1 MKLNTN
7 PVRSFV
13 KALSI
18 FSIASALMV
27 TAASAQIGI
36 DESGGT
42 VGLPVGS
49 AFFGPD
55 PSGALGLPGPVLYF
69 SLPFGVT
76 PVDLLIADAGTN
88 GALVPSDVIRFWNPS
103 GNPTQSFL
111 IFYSDRPEP
120 GEIPPLADTGLPTQF
135 QSFTVGPFLETGTE
149 AFNFYDYTALPGM
162 PGADF
167 TGVATMYHIVSDG
180 QVPEPS
186 AASLALVAGGL
197 LMFFKR
203 RSRTAR

>member
-1 MKLNTN
+1 MKLNTIQT
-7 PVRSFV
+7 SFV
-13 KALSI
+13 KTVSI
-18 FSIASALMV
+18 IGLASALMV
-27 TAASAQIGI
+27 TAASGQISI
-36 DESGGT
+36 DEWGNS
-42 VGLPVGS
+42 VGLPAGS
-49 AFFGPD
+49 ASFGPD
-55 PSGALGLPGPVLYF
+55 PSGALGLSGPVLYY

-76 PVDLLIADAGTN
+76 PGDLLIADAGTN
-88 GALVPSDVIRFWNPS
+88 GAVTPSDVVRFWNPS
-103 GNPTQSFL
+103 GNPSQSFL

-120 GEIPPLADTGLPTQF
+120 GEIPPPADTGLPTQL
-135 QSFTVGPFLETGTE
+135 QPIIVGPFVETGTE

-186 AASLALVAGGL
+186 TASLALVAGGL

-203 RSRTAR
+203 RFQ